1 VSVIN
6 ADTREVT
13 ATIAVGHGPASV
25 SVDPETDTVYAA
37 NSGSN
42 TVSVI
47 NADTREVT
55 ATIAVGHG
63 PASVSVDPETDTVY
77 AANSGSDTV
86 SVIGVPLSHA
96 RHNGIAITVPGLPR
110 VQH

>member
-1 VSVIN
+1 MPPLPPGRNRVS
-6 ADTREVT
+6 DQR
-13 ATIAVGHGPASV
+13 G
-25 SVDPETDTVYAA
+25 Y
-37 NSGSN
+37 
-42 TVSVI
+42 
-47 NADTREVT
+47 REVT

-96 RHNGIAITVPGLPR
+96 RHNGIAITVPRLPR